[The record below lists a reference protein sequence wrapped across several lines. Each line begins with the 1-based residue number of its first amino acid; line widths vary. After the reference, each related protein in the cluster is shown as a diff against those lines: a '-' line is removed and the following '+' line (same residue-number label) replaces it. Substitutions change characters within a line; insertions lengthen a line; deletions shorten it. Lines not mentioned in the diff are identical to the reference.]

1 MNCKSFRDLIYLF
14 QADELSERERQ
25 ACQAHLNTCES
36 CADRLQVE
44 DTLLRVLKTKL
55 PRTPAPPGLETR
67 IRASLRAQ
75 AGGAASVPWFRA
87 PWFAATAAAAL
98 LMAVLVPS
106 LVGDLNVAPRGPGV
120 PVREEVV
127 VVDRDCDQAG
137 RSVDDQ
143 RRCTHP
149 LHINALKLADGSY
162 WTISPDQTDFR
173 YLLLDRG
180 VRGHELVVRGELYR
194 DAEMIR
200 LTEIERLGTRLLKPR
215 PGVHRHSGDEAVAS
229 SRLSASL

>member
-1 MNCKSFRDLIYLF
+1 MNCKNFRDSIYLF

-25 ACQAHLNTCES
+25 VCQAHLNTCES

-44 DTLLRVLKTKL
+44 ETLLRVLKTKL
-55 PRTPAPPGLETR
+55 PRMPAPPGLETR

-75 AGGAASVPWFRA
+75 GDRAASVPWFRA

-106 LVGDLNVAPRGPGV
+106 LVGDLDVAPPGPGV
-120 PVREEVV
+120 PVHEEVM
-127 VVDRDCDQAG
+127 VVDRDCDKAG

-180 VRGHELVVRGELYR
+180 VRGRKLVVRGELYR
-194 DAEMIR
+194 DAETIR
-200 LTEIERLGTRLLKPR
+200 LTEIERLGSRLMEPR
-215 PGVHRHSGDEAVAS
+215 PGVHGHSGDEPAAS
-229 SRLSASL
+229 SRLSSL